1 MKTPELTRIDISSY
15 DKHTDYQQ
23 LYLSQL
29 DIDLDTDSTFSTEFD
44 GLCESG
50 TCSITIPAQNRPTL
64 VFAKFHFT
72 TPLGEQIIKYFEKL
86 VVPCEYRIESELI
99 TEYGEEFS
107 LTFTKDIIPM
117 TIYEVF
123 TVKKA
128 EVHKYCSHYAEP
140 APNMAVLTSL
150 IFYNDNN

>member
-1 MKTPELTRIDISSY
+1 M
-15 DKHTDYQQ
+15 
-23 LYLSQL
+23 SQL
-29 DIDLDTDSTFSTEFD
+29 DIDLDSESTFLTEID
-44 GLCESG
+44 VLCESG
-50 TCSITIPAQNRPTL
+50 TCSITIPAVFVFRPTL

-128 EVHKYCSHYAEP
+128 EVHKYCSHYA
-140 APNMAVLTSL
+140 
-150 IFYNDNN
+150 